1 MAVDRAKERK
11 VADSPELGRQDRE
24 VQEPWTI
31 SQEHHYVRPIKKL
44 IIVSR

>member
-24 VQEPWTI
+24 VQEL
-31 SQEHHYVRPIKKL
+31 YRKN
-44 IIVSR
+44 IITSGRLKSLL